1 MTGRPSAPSRNARPS
16 WLRRAYRW
24 TLSWADHPQAHWAL
38 FFIAVIEAS
47 VFPIPP
53 DVLLLALALGRPD
66 IAMRLAWLATL
77 GSALGAM
84 IGYAIGM
91 LFLAGVAEPLLRF
104 YGLMGQFQHVQ
115 QLFGTWGV
123 WLVLIAGFSPIPFK
137 VITIASGT
145 FGLAFPGFVAATL
158 ASRGARFFLEGA
170 LLRWGGM
177 RLRAFVERRFEWMTV
192 LVVLLVIGGFV
203 AIWLWQ

>member
-1 MTGRPSAPSRNARPS
+1 MSGRQRPSR
-16 WLRRAYRW
+16 LRQAYHW

-38 FFIAVIEAS
+38 FVIAVIEAS

-53 DVLLLALALGRPD
+53 DVLLLTLALGRPA
-66 IAMRLAWLATL
+66 IALRLAWLSTL
-77 GSALGAM
+77 GSTLGGM

-91 LFLAGVAEPLLRF
+91 LLYASVAEPLLKF

-115 QLFGTWGV
+115 QLFATWGV
-123 WLVLIAGFSPIPFK
+123 TLVLIAGFSPIPFK
-137 VITIASGT
+137 VFTIASGT
-145 FGLAFPGFVAATL
+145 FGLAFPGFVAATVV
-158 ASRGARFFLEGA
+158 SRGARFFLEGA
-170 LLRWGGM
+170 LVRWGGM
-177 RLRAFVERRFEWMTV
+177 RLRAYVERHFEWMTV